1 MFAAVP
7 KCFAFLPFMSVCLFC
22 SHIDVNT
29 MENATG
35 IQVRGYASF
44 KTRMS
49 PPKFVRKFKLEH
61 LKANDV
67 KQNQENVRS
76 YDNT

>member
-1 MFAAVP
+1 
-7 KCFAFLPFMSVCLFC
+7 
-22 SHIDVNT
+22 